1 MEKIVI
7 NVKRLKVFRKKACL
21 NVFFDYFCHRKCEI
35 HHTLTTMTFFQ
46 NKVIHS

>member
-21 NVFFDYFCHRKCEI
+21 NVFF
-35 HHTLTTMTFFQ
+35 LTTF
-46 NKVIHS
+46 VIGNVRYITL

>member
-21 NVFFDYFCHRKCEI
+21 NVF
-35 HHTLTTMTFFQ
+35 LTTF
-46 NKVIHS
+46 VIGNVRYITL

>member
-21 NVFFDYFCHRKCEI
+21 NVFFDYFPVFD
-35 HHTLTTMTFFQ
+35 TL
-46 NKVIHS
+46 IL